1 MHSLRAFNDRCV
13 NKKALKSANGPS
25 KAPRG
30 YKADTASRESVVK
43 NSKVWDTMD
52 QPSGNFD
59 YKADQ
64 GFSEFDNSKGVKG
77 RKTAY
82 SKAALKTEHA
92 QGRTYSKAETPGNAN
107 FNGGP
112 ASKTMGKD
120 DEIEYGKFDKS
131 SPVPPENKQGLTL
144 ITGKKAK

>member
-1 MHSLRAFNDRCV
+1 MHSLQAFNDRRV

>member
-1 MHSLRAFNDRCV
+1 MHSLRAFNDRRV